1 MAKAN
6 PKFGG
11 LTDEQVVVVLEKVA
25 STIGLAC
32 DICRSE
38 ALRHSDHEAAL
49 SFHALD
55 HMLCGA
61 GALADMASRAG
72 VIGDTY
78 DWLCGPVFHGAYGP
92 KNDQGGAS

>member
-6 PKFGG
+6 PKFAG
-11 LTDEQVVVVLEKVA
+11 LTDEQVLLVLEKVA

-38 ALRHSDHEAAL
+38 ALRHGEHDSAL

-55 HMLCGA
+55 HMLTGA
-61 GALADMASRAG
+61 GALADMASGAG
-72 VIGDTY
+72 VIGDAY
-78 DWLCGPVFHGAYGP
+78 DWLCGPYFHTRDSA
-92 KNDQGGAS
+92 KNVQGGAA